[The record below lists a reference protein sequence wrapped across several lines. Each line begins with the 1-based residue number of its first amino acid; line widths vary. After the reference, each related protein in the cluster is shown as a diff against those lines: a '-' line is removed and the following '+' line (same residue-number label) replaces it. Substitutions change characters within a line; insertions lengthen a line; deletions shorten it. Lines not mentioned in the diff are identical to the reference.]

1 MAVPR
6 VTPQQYHLVVRVAL
20 WLLAVIVVSGAA
32 VRLTGSGLGCS
43 DWPNCEPGQLV
54 PEADAHAWV
63 EFGNRLVTGL
73 VSIAVIL
80 AVSGSMLRKPQVRKL
95 TRWSWGLV
103 VGVALQI
110 ALGAIT
116 VITHLS
122 PTIVMGHFLLSIVL
136 IWNAVVLEH
145 LARPSDSSD
154 KNDYTA
160 QSLRLHAGV
169 VAVVTA
175 LVVVTGTVVTGSG
188 PHGGDEE
195 VERLA
200 LAFSQ
205 VARAHGGAVIVLL
218 VLTVALRFR
227 FQNLRNDLVRRRINI
242 VLVAMVAQAAI
253 GYTQYFTEL
262 PVLLVGFH
270 IAGATI
276 LWISV
281 VRLTLATGAP
291 RLRRG

>member
-1 MAVPR
+1 
-6 VTPQQYHLVVRVAL
+6 
-20 WLLAVIVVSGAA
+20 
-32 VRLTGSGLGCS
+32 
-43 DWPNCEPGQLV
+43 
-54 PEADAHAWV
+54 
-63 EFGNRLVTGL
+63 
-73 VSIAVIL
+73 
-80 AVSGSMLRKPQVRKL
+80 
-95 TRWSWGLV
+95 

-175 LVVVTGTVVTGSG
+175 VVVVTGTVVTASG

-200 LAFSQ
+200 LPFSQ

-218 VLTVALRFR
+218 VLAVALRFR

-242 VLVAMVAQAAI
+242 VLLAMVAQAAI

-281 VRLTLATGAP
+281 VRLALATGAP